1 MASATV
7 RDLRTRR
14 FFTRFVK
21 ESLAAFGAFAAA
33 AGLVAALFPDAL
45 KDRGAIWVIVVVAV
59 SVGFGLLR
67 SWPRPIERA
76 YAKPNT
82 AIRLIRGDLFDEPGH
97 IVVGA
102 CDTFDTQV
110 PNVISPQSVQGQ
122 ALQRLYGGDLA
133 RLDQDLDAALVGET
147 PVGSVQKEGKTER
160 YPIGTVAAVPHGPRR
175 ILFLAYTEMND
186 RNEARGTSDGIWG
199 SMLSLWKAVSLYCNG
214 ESVAIPVLGGGQARI
229 SQILPAQDS
238 IRFIAF
244 SFMLA
249 SRRERVCDELRIVVR
264 ASDYEKLNRL
274 ELQAFLD
281 SLEMS

>member
-14 FFTRFVK
+14 FLARFAK

-33 AGLVAALFPDAL
+33 AGLVAAVFPDAL

-102 CDTFDTQV
+102 CDTFDTQI

-122 ALQRLYGGDLA
+122 ALQRLYGGDVA

-147 PVGSVQKEGKTER
+147 PVGSVQKEGKTGR

-186 RNEARGTSDGIWG
+186 HNEARGTSDGIWR
-199 SMLSLWKAVSLYCNG
+199 SMLSLWEAVSHYCNG
-214 ESVAIPVLGGGQARI
+214 EPVAIPVLGGGQARI

-249 SRRERVCDELRIVVR
+249 SRREKVCDELRIVVR

>member
-7 RDLRTRR
+7 KDLRTRR
-14 FFTRFVK
+14 FFTHFVK
-21 ESLAAFGAFAAA
+21 ESLVAFGAFAAV
-33 AGLVAALFPDAL
+33 AGLVAAFFPNALTDA
-45 KDRGAIWVIVVVAV
+45 GAFWALLVVAV
-59 SVGFGLLR
+59 AVGFGIWQ
-67 SWPRPIERA
+67 SWPRPIGRE

-82 AIRLIRGDLFDEPGH
+82 AIRLIRGDLLAETGH

-102 CDTFDTQV
+102 CDTFDTQT
-110 PNVISPQSVQGQ
+110 PNVISRQSVQGQ
-122 ALQRLYGGDLA
+122 VLERIYGGDLA
-133 RLDQDLDAALVGET
+133 RLDLDLDAALADET
-147 PVGSVQKEGKTER
+147 PVGNVQKEGKNER
-160 YPIGTVAAVPHGPRR
+160 YSIGTVAALPQGPRR

-186 RNEARGTSDGIWG
+186 HNEAHGTSDGIWR
-199 SMLSLWKAVSLYCNG
+199 SMISLWAAVSRYCNG
-214 ESVAIPVLGGGQARI
+214 EPVAIPVLGGGQARI

-264 ASDYEKLNRL
+264 PSDYEKLDRL
-274 ELQAFLD
+274 ELQAFFD

>member
-14 FFTRFVK
+14 FLSRFLK
-21 ESLAAFGAFAAA
+21 ESLVAFGAFSAA
-33 AGLVAALFPDAL
+33 AGLVAAFAPDAL
-45 KDRGAIWVIVVVAV
+45 KHLGAIWVVVIVVV
-59 SVGFGLLR
+59 SVGFGLVR
-67 SWPRPIERA
+67 SWPRPIERS
-76 YAKPNT
+76 YTKPKT
-82 AIRLIRGDLFDEPGH
+82 TIRLVRGDLFDETGH
-97 IVVGA
+97 IVVGV

-110 PNVISPQSVQGQ
+110 PNVISPKSVQGQ
-122 ALQRLYGGDLA
+122 ALQRLYGGDQP
-133 RLDQDLDAALVGET
+133 RLDRDLDLALVGKT
-147 PVGSVQKEGKTER
+147 PVATVNKAGKTDR
-160 YPIGTVAAVPHGPRR
+160 YGIGTVAAVPDGPRR

-186 RNEARGTSDGIWG
+186 RNEARGSSDGIWR
-199 SMLSLWKAVSLYCNG
+199 SMLALWEAVSMHCNG
-214 ESVAIPVLGGGQARI
+214 EAVAIPVLGGGQARI

-249 SRRERVCDELRIVVR
+249 SRREKVCDELRIVVHP
-264 ASDYEKLNRL
+264 SDYEKLNRL

>member
-14 FFTRFVK
+14 FLTRFVK

-45 KDRGAIWVIVVVAV
+45 KDRGAIWVIIVVAV

-82 AIRLIRGDLFDEPGH
+82 AIRLIRGDLIDEPGH

-102 CDTFDTQV
+102 CDTFDTQI

-122 ALQRLYGGDLA
+122 ALQRLYGGDVA

-186 RNEARGTSDGIWG
+186 HNEARGTSDGIWR
-199 SMLSLWKAVSLYCNG
+199 SMLSLWEAVSLYCNG
-214 ESVAIPVLGGGQARI
+214 EPVAIPVLGGGQARI

-238 IRFIAF
+238 IRFIAL

-249 SRRERVCDELRIVVR
+249 SRREKVCDELRIVVR

>member
-1 MASATV
+1 MASATI
-7 RDLRTRR
+7 RDLHTRR
-14 FFTRFVK
+14 FVTRFVK
-21 ESLAAFGAFAAA
+21 ESLVAFGAFAAV

-45 KDRGAIWVIVVVAV
+45 KDHGVFWVIAVVVV
-59 SVGFGLLR
+59 SIVFGLQR

-82 AIRLIRGDLFDEPGH
+82 AIRIVRGDLFDEPGH

-102 CDTFDTQV
+102 CDTFDSQM

-133 RLDQDLDAALVGET
+133 RFDQDLNAALKGET
-147 PVGSVQKEGKTER
+147 PVGSTQKEGKTER
-160 YPIGTVAAVPHGPRR
+160 YAIGTVAAVPHGPRR

-186 RNEARGTSDGIWG
+186 RNEARGTSDGIWR
-199 SMLSLWKAVSLYCNG
+199 SMLSLWEAVSLYCNG
-214 ESVAIPVLGGGQARI
+214 EPVAIPVLGGGQARI

-264 ASDYEKLNRL
+264 PSDYEKLNRL

>member
-1 MASATV
+1 MASATI

-14 FFTRFVK
+14 FINRFVK
-21 ESLAAFGAFAAA
+21 ESLVAFGAFAAA
-33 AGLVAALFPDAL
+33 AGLVAAAFPDAL

-102 CDTFDTQV
+102 CDTFDTQI

-133 RLDQDLDAALVGET
+133 RLDQGLNAALVGAT
-147 PVGSVQKEGKTER
+147 PVGSVQKEGKSER

-175 ILFLAYTEMND
+175 ILFLAYTAMND
-186 RNEARGTSDGIWG
+186 RNEARGTSDGIWR
-199 SMLSLWKAVSLYCNG
+199 SMLSLWEAVSLYCNG
-214 ESVAIPVLGGGQARI
+214 EPVAIPVLGGGQARI

-264 ASDYEKLNRL
+264 PSDYEKLNRL

>member
-1 MASATV
+1 MASATM

-14 FFTRFVK
+14 FFTRLVK

-45 KDRGAIWVIVVVAV
+45 KDRGAIWGILVVAV
-59 SVGFGLLR
+59 SVGFGLWR
-67 SWPRPIERA
+67 SWPRPIECA
-76 YAKPNT
+76 YTKPNT
-82 AIRLIRGDLFDEPGH
+82 AIRLVRGDLFDESGH

-102 CDTFDTQV
+102 CDTFDTKV

-133 RLDQDLDAALVGET
+133 RLDQDLDTALVDET
-147 PVGSVQKEGKTER
+147 PVGSVHKEGKTER
-160 YPIGTVAAVPHGPRR
+160 YPIGTVAAVPYGPRR

-186 RNEARGTSDGIWG
+186 RNEARGTSDGIWR

-214 ESVAIPVLGGGQARI
+214 EPVAIPVLGGGQARI

-249 SRRERVCDELRIVVR
+249 SRRERV
-264 ASDYEKLNRL
+264 
-274 ELQAFLD
+274 
-281 SLEMS
+281 

>member
-1 MASATV
+1 MASATIK
-7 RDLRTRR
+7 DLRTRR
-14 FFTRFVK
+14 FVTRFVK
-21 ESLAAFGAFAAA
+21 ESLVAFGAFAAA

-45 KDRGAIWVIVVVAV
+45 KDRGTFWVIFVVAV
-59 SVGFGLLR
+59 SVGFGLVR
-67 SWPRPIERA
+67 SWPRPIERT

-82 AIRLIRGDLFDEPGH
+82 AIRLVRGNLFDEPGH

-110 PNVISPQSVQGQ
+110 PNVISPHSVQGQ
-122 ALQRLYGGDLA
+122 ALEHFYGGDLA
-133 RLDQDLDAALVGET
+133 RLDQDINEALAGKA
-147 PVGSVQKEGKTER
+147 PVGRVQKVGKTER
-160 YPIGTVAAVPHGPRR
+160 YPIGTVAAVPNGPRR
-175 ILFLAYTEMND
+175 VLFLAYTEMND
-186 RNEARGTSDGIWG
+186 RNEARGTSDGIWR
-199 SMLSLWKAVSLYCNG
+199 SMLSLWEGVSLYCNG
-214 ESVAIPVLGGGQARI
+214 EPVAIPVLGGGQARI

-264 ASDYEKLNRL
+264 PSDYEKLNRL

>member
-1 MASATV
+1 MASATI

-14 FFTRFVK
+14 FINRFVK
-21 ESLAAFGAFAAA
+21 ESLVAFGAFAAA
-33 AGLVAALFPDAL
+33 AGLVAAAFPDAL

-67 SWPRPIERA
+67 SWPRPIERV

-102 CDTFDTQV
+102 CDTFDTQI

-133 RLDQDLDAALVGET
+133 RLDQGLNAALVGAT
-147 PVGSVQKEGKTER
+147 PVGSVQKEGKGER

-175 ILFLAYTEMND
+175 ILFLAYTAMND
-186 RNEARGTSDGIWG
+186 RNEARGTSDGIWR
-199 SMLSLWKAVSLYCNG
+199 SMLSLWEAVSLHCNG
-214 ESVAIPVLGGGQARI
+214 EPVAIPVLGGGQARI

-264 ASDYEKLNRL
+264 PSEYEKLNRL